1 MMNDRDRRVI
11 LAVNHL
17 VSHNIVSMPVNVV
30 AICHAY
36 GVQLISASDYM
47 HRGLDPTIIFEV
59 WGNSDGTAFSNG
71 NSHVINYNDNKP
83 LNRQRFTI
91 AEEFMHIVLGHT
103 RDARFN
109 VFLQSYTE
117 EVYAMYEREAKHGA
131 AMLLMPPSLYFRL
144 RARYD
149 LDQLAKLCHISNACA
164 WTAAQYYM
172 ENEDELRELF
182 TQKIIICNTDAMR
195 PRSFHPL
202 SVWPS
207 TEFHSVS

>member
-1 MMNDRDRRVI
+1 MMNDRNRRVI

-59 WGNSDGTAFSNG
+59 WGNSDGTSFSSG
-71 NSHVINYNDNKP
+71 NSHVINYNDSMP

-91 AEEFMHIVLGHT
+91 AEELMHIVLGHT

-117 EVYAMYEREAKHGA
+117 EVYAMYEQEAKHGA

-144 RARYD
+144 RARYG

-172 ENEDELRELF
+172 ENEDDLRELF
-182 TQKIIICNTDAMR
+182 TQKTIICNTDAMR
-195 PRSFHPL
+195 PRAFHPL